1 MESER
6 PVEVTA
12 GPARDIFWSWP
23 ARGWADPGR
32 RQKQA
37 RSARA
42 SGSRQGAWL
51 SLACPRL
58 AAAALLGILIGCAP
72 AAAEER
78 VKFTSAG
85 QGDEV
90 QGYLTKPRGKGPFP
104 AVVLLHTCLGLPQ
117 ERVSIGERIAAWGY
131 VALFVDDFG
140 TRGLK
145 ETCDVDFQPALADA
159 YGALTWLSRLSDV
172 DPARIA
178 VVGFSQGGDT
188 ALKIAAGG
196 GVKDGATGFRAAAA
210 FYPPCANVG
219 GARLTIPTLILVGA
233 RDDVTPA
240 ADCVRL
246 MKEQAPGMAKLVVY
260 PDAAHAFDLPGSGT
274 KIMGMTLAYDR
285 NAASRSWAELRA
297 FLAARLGRSPAPG
310 DRRRPCSRHN
320 TEHSS
325 C

>member
-1 MESER
+1 M
-6 PVEVTA
+6 
-12 GPARDIFWSWP
+12 
-23 ARGWADPGR
+23 
-32 RQKQA
+32 K
-37 RSARA
+37 ARA
-42 SGSRQGAWL
+42 SLRGARAWL
-51 SLACPRL
+51 AP
-58 AAAALLGILIGCAP
+58 AALFLLVSLAP
-72 AAAEER
+72 AAADEL
-78 VKFTSAG
+78 VKFPSAG

-90 QGYLTKPRGKGPFP
+90 RGYLTRPSGRGPFP

-117 ERVSIGERIAAWGY
+117 GRASIGERIAAWGY

-145 ETCDVDFQPALADA
+145 ETCAVDFQPALDDA
-159 YGALTWLSRLSDV
+159 YGALAWLSRLSDV

-178 VVGFSQGGDT
+178 AVGFSQGGDT

-196 GVKDGATGFRAAAA
+196 GAPGFRVAAA

-219 GARLTIPTLILVGA
+219 GARLKIPTLILVGA

-240 ADCVRL
+240 ADCAGLVSR
-246 MKEQAPGMAKLVVY
+246 QAPGMAKLVVY
-260 PDAAHAFDLPGSGT
+260 PGAAHAFDLPEFGAGT
-274 KIMGMTLAYDR
+274 KVMGMTLAYDR

-297 FLAARLGRSPAPG
+297 FLAGRLARAG

-320 TEHSS
+320 PDHSS